1 MRLPQKDKSKTE
13 QSMLH
18 IRELKNKKVSLKKKK
33 KRSSF
38 TLELS
43 SIEDT
48 HAGLA
53 SSSRAFH
60 SATTETWSAGK
71 EGDGG
76 TLHLERT

>member
-18 IRELKNKKVSLKKKK
+18 IRELKNKKSLLKKK

-38 TLELS
+38 TLELN

-60 SATTETWSAGK
+60 SATTETWAAGK

-76 TLHLERT
+76 TLHLEQT